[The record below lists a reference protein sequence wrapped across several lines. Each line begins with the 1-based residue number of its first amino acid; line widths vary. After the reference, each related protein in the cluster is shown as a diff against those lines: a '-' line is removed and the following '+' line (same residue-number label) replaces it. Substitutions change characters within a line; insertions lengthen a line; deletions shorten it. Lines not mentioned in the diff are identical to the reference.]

1 MAQINPDYIHEC
13 EFLNLSNL
21 MKSTPRSDEEI
32 FGYNKIGVRPA
43 ENDECERLPM
53 DVCSTNETCFEY
65 KDDHH
70 TTPQCISKTRK
81 FQYNTP
87 TTFSHRN
94 VIPNREYN
102 IKFAGMI
109 ESSDLQLFF
118 ERHGRT
124 QASVVIYHRCVECV
138 ETGNVY
144 LLFSSGV
151 VLVGDLIENT
161 RDYIMSLIAKM
172 KETTRDICIC
182 GHSMGALLALITCY
196 HWFKSD
202 PEYFLSHVTCV
213 CFGAY
218 KCVPIEDETFT
229 NLPNI
234 KSYCTMNLGFN
245 DEESIVDAFIEK
257 GQPSFKSY
265 LPIIALGRLTTKQID
280 HAYTTTDGIV
290 CRFDTKLHGLEE
302 YSDRILN
309 HARVRGGKRR
319 RKRKTAR
326 KRKLFKYNLSI

>member
-1 MAQINPDYIHEC
+1 MAEMKPEYIHEC

-21 MKSTPRSDEEI
+21 MKSTPRSAEDI
-32 FGYNKIGVRPA
+32 FGYNKIGIRPG

-65 KDDHH
+65 KDDHY
-70 TTPQCISKTRK
+70 TPPQCISKTRK

-102 IKFAGMI
+102 IKFTGMI

-118 ERHGRT
+118 ERYGGT

-151 VLVGDLIENT
+151 VLFGDLIENT

-234 KSYCTMNLGFN
+234 KSYCTY
-245 DEESIVDAFIEK
+245 DEGIVDAFIEK

-265 LPIIALGRLTTKQID
+265 LPIIALSRSNRKQID

-290 CRFDTKLHGLEE
+290 CRFETKLHGLEE
-302 YSDRILN
+302 YSNRILN
-309 HARVRGGKRR
+309 HARVRGGRRR
-319 RKRKTAR
+319 RKHKTKR
-326 KRKLFKYNLSI
+326 KRKL